1 MKFSLTFILSLIIAL
16 ISSCTSMP
24 NDLKND
30 LDTKDS
36 INNTFII
43 NQLNKTNNIELLK
56 ALENGFKL
64 IDLSDDE
71 INIIINS
78 IQNNE
83 IKKSY
88 IKKVENMLNNN
99 KKMSSNKL
107 QLSIKASEGNK
118 EIILE
123 TLLENNSFFSIVM
136 NENDATFIE
145 DNVLNSNL
153 KFYCNSFIKEQ
164 ENILEKKI
172 FVDSDYKKTLIIYS
186 DRFSKKVTEL
196 KLKYPSEIFLRV
208 NDANYEASIKK
219 VLEIDESNLRGEIIN
234 KFINNRQIE
243 HTPRIR
249 QDIGK
254 IYFLLD
260 YDQGKSIAPLL
271 KSYVVGIKIFST
283 SEIFHNAD
291 NIRDLADF
299 EEILMPVSKDFILKT
314 GNQKYDRLKQGIE
327 KLVLS
332 DFITIEKIYQ
342 NNLFKNDIL
351 LNTGLNKVSK
361 NKCLNRDMGM
371 WKIDLSEVIGRF

>member
-1 MKFSLTFILSLIIAL
+1 
-16 ISSCTSMP
+16 MP

-30 LDTKDS
+30 LDTKES
-36 INNTFII
+36 INNTFIS
-43 NQLNKTNNIELLK
+43 NQLSKTNNIELLK
-56 ALENGFKL
+56 ALENGFQL

-88 IKKVENMLNNN
+88 IKKVENMLKNN
-99 KKMSSNKL
+99 KKMSLNKL
-107 QLSIKASEGNK
+107 QLSIVASERNK

-172 FVDSDYKKTLIIYS
+172 FVESDNKKTLIIYS
-186 DRFSKKVTEL
+186 NDFSKKVTEL

-208 NDANYEASIKK
+208 NDDNYESSIKK

-234 KFINNRQIE
+234 KFVNNRQIE

-260 YDQGKSIAPLL
+260 YDQGKSIVPLI

-351 LNTGLNKVSK
+351 LNTGLNSVTK
-361 NKCLNRDMGM
+361 NRCLNRNMGM
-371 WKIDLSEVIGRF
+371 WRIDLSEVIGRS

>member
-1 MKFSLTFILSLIIAL
+1 
-16 ISSCTSMP
+16 MP
-24 NDLKND
+24 NDLRND

-36 INNTFII
+36 INNTFIS
-43 NQLNKTNNIELLK
+43 NQLSNNNNIELLK

-64 IDLSDDE
+64 MNLSDDE
-71 INIIINS
+71 INIIIDS

-99 KKMSSNKL
+99 KKMSLNKL
-107 QLSIKASEGNK
+107 QLSIKASERNK

-208 NDANYEASIKK
+208 NDDNYEASIKK

-234 KFINNRQIE
+234 KFVNNRQIE

-271 KSYVVGIKIFST
+271 KSYVIGIKIFST

-332 DFITIEKIYQ
+332 DFIAIEKIYQ

-351 LNTGLNKVSK
+351 LNTGLNSVTK

-371 WKIDLSEVIGRF
+371 WKIDLSEVIGRS

>member
-1 MKFSLTFILSLIIAL
+1 
-16 ISSCTSMP
+16 MP

-36 INNTFII
+36 INNTFIS
-43 NQLNKTNNIELLK
+43 NQLSKTNNIELVK

-64 IDLSDDE
+64 INLSDDE
-71 INIIINS
+71 INIIIS
-78 IQNNE
+78 GIQNNE

-99 KKMSSNKL
+99 KKMSLNKL
-107 QLSIKASEGNK
+107 QLSIKASESNK

-164 ENILEKKI
+164 ESILEKKI
-172 FVDSDYKKTLIIYS
+172 FADYDYKKTLIIYS

-234 KFINNRQIE
+234 RFINNRQIE

-260 YDQGKSIAPLL
+260 YDQGKSIAPFL
-271 KSYVVGIKIFST
+271 KSHVVGIKIFST
-283 SEIFHNAD
+283 SEIFHDAD

-299 EEILMPVSKDFILKT
+299 EEILMPISKDFILKL

-332 DFITIEKIYQ
+332 DIITIEKIYQ
-342 NNLFKNDIL
+342 NNLFKNEIL
-351 LNTGLNKVSK
+351 LNTGPNSVSK

-371 WKIDLSEVIGRF
+371 WKIDLSEVIGRS

>member
-1 MKFSLTFILSLIIAL
+1 
-16 ISSCTSMP
+16 MP

-36 INNTFII
+36 INNTFIS

-71 INIIINS
+71 INIIING

-99 KKMSSNKL
+99 KKMSLNKL
-107 QLSIKASEGNK
+107 QLSIVASERNK

-208 NDANYEASIKK
+208 NDDNYESSIKK

-234 KFINNRQIE
+234 KFVNNRQIE

-299 EEILMPVSKDFILKT
+299 EEILMPISKDFILKT

-351 LNTGLNKVSK
+351 LNTGLNSVTK
-361 NKCLNRDMGM
+361 NRCLNRNMGM
-371 WKIDLSEVIGRF
+371 WRIDLSEVIGRS

>member
-1 MKFSLTFILSLIIAL
+1 
-16 ISSCTSMP
+16 MP

-36 INNTFII
+36 INNTFIS
-43 NQLNKTNNIELLK
+43 NQLSKTNNIELLK

-88 IKKVENMLNNN
+88 IKTVENMLNNN
-99 KKMSSNKL
+99 KKMSLNKL
-107 QLSIKASEGNK
+107 QLSIKASERNK

-351 LNTGLNKVSK
+351 LNTGLNSVSK

-371 WKIDLSEVIGRF
+371 WKIDLSEVIGRS

>member
-1 MKFSLTFILSLIIAL
+1 
-16 ISSCTSMP
+16 MP

-36 INNTFII
+36 INNTFIS

-99 KKMSSNKL
+99 KKMSLNKL
-107 QLSIKASEGNK
+107 QLSIVASERNK

-208 NDANYEASIKK
+208 NDDNYESSIKK

-234 KFINNRQIE
+234 KFVNNRQIE

-342 NNLFKNDIL
+342 NNLFKSDIL
-351 LNTGLNKVSK
+351 LNTGLNSVSK
-361 NKCLNRDMGM
+361 NKCLTRDMGM
-371 WKIDLSEVIGRF
+371 WKIDLSEVIGRS

>member
-1 MKFSLTFILSLIIAL
+1 
-16 ISSCTSMP
+16 MP

-36 INNTFII
+36 INNTFIS
-43 NQLNKTNNIELLK
+43 NQLSKTNNIELLK

-71 INIIINS
+71 INIIING

-99 KKMSSNKL
+99 KKMSLNKL
-107 QLSIKASEGNK
+107 QLSIKASERNK

-208 NDANYEASIKK
+208 NDDNYEASIKK

-234 KFINNRQIE
+234 KFIKNRQIE

-351 LNTGLNKVSK
+351 LNTGLNSVTK

-371 WKIDLSEVIGRF
+371 WKIDLSEVIGRS

>member
-1 MKFSLTFILSLIIAL
+1 
-16 ISSCTSMP
+16 MP

-36 INNTFII
+36 INNTFIS
-43 NQLNKTNNIELLK
+43 NQLSKTNNIELVK

-64 IDLSDDE
+64 INLSDDE
-71 INIIINS
+71 INIIING

-99 KKMSSNKL
+99 KKMSLNKL
-107 QLSIKASEGNK
+107 QLSIKASESNK

-136 NENDATFIE
+136 NENDSTFIE

-219 VLEIDESNLRGEIIN
+219 VLEIDESDLRGEIIN

-342 NNLFKNDIL
+342 NNLFKSDIL
-351 LNTGLNKVSK
+351 LNTGLNSVSK

-371 WKIDLSEVIGRF
+371 WKIDLSEVIGRS

>member
-1 MKFSLTFILSLIIAL
+1 
-16 ISSCTSMP
+16 MP

-30 LDTKDS
+30 LDTKES
-36 INNTFII
+36 INNTFIS

-56 ALENGFKL
+56 ALENGFQL

-99 KKMSSNKL
+99 KKISSNKL
-107 QLSIKASEGNK
+107 QLSIKASERNK

-172 FVDSDYKKTLIIYS
+172 FVESDNKKTLIIYS
-186 DRFSKKVTEL
+186 NNFSKKVTEL

-208 NDANYEASIKK
+208 NDDNYESSIKK

-234 KFINNRQIE
+234 KFVNNRQIE

-314 GNQKYDRLKQGIE
+314 GNQKHDRLKQGIE

-351 LNTGLNKVSK
+351 LNTGLNSVTK
-361 NKCLNRDMGM
+361 NRCLNRNMGM
-371 WKIDLSEVIGRF
+371 WRIDLSEVIGRF

>member
-1 MKFSLTFILSLIIAL
+1 
-16 ISSCTSMP
+16 MP

-30 LDTKDS
+30 LDTKES
-36 INNTFII
+36 INNTFIS
-43 NQLNKTNNIELLK
+43 NQLSKTNNIELLK

-99 KKMSSNKL
+99 KKMSLNKL
-107 QLSIKASEGNK
+107 QLSIVASERNK

-172 FVDSDYKKTLIIYS
+172 FVESDNKKTLIIYS
-186 DRFSKKVTEL
+186 NNFSKKVTEL

-208 NDANYEASIKK
+208 NDDNYESSIKK

-234 KFINNRQIE
+234 KFVNNRQIE

-299 EEILMPVSKDFILKT
+299 EEILMPISKDFILKT

-351 LNTGLNKVSK
+351 LNTGLNSVTK
-361 NKCLNRDMGM
+361 NRCLNRNMGM
-371 WKIDLSEVIGRF
+371 WRIDLSEVIGRS

>member
-1 MKFSLTFILSLIIAL
+1 
-16 ISSCTSMP
+16 MP

-30 LDTKDS
+30 LDTKES
-36 INNTFII
+36 INNTFIS

-56 ALENGFKL
+56 ALENGFQL

-88 IKKVENMLNNN
+88 IKKVENMLKNN
-99 KKMSSNKL
+99 KKMSLNKL
-107 QLSIKASEGNK
+107 QLSIVASERNK

-164 ENILEKKI
+164 ESILEKKI
-172 FVDSDYKKTLIIYS
+172 FADYDYKKTLIIYS

-234 KFINNRQIE
+234 KFVNNRQVE

-299 EEILMPVSKDFILKT
+299 EEIFMPVSKDFILKT

-342 NNLFKNDIL
+342 NNLFKSDIL
-351 LNTGLNKVSK
+351 LNTGLKSVSK

-371 WKIDLSEVIGRF
+371 WRIDLSEVIGRF

>member
-1 MKFSLTFILSLIIAL
+1 
-16 ISSCTSMP
+16 MP

-36 INNTFII
+36 INNTFIS
-43 NQLNKTNNIELLK
+43 NQLSKTNNIELLK

-71 INIIINS
+71 INIIIS
-78 IQNNE
+78 GIQNNE

-99 KKMSSNKL
+99 KKMSLNKL
-107 QLSIKASEGNK
+107 QLSIIASERNK

-208 NDANYEASIKK
+208 NDDNYESSIKK

-234 KFINNRQIE
+234 KFVNNRQIE

-351 LNTGLNKVSK
+351 LNTGLNSVTK
-361 NKCLNRDMGM
+361 NKCLNRNMGM
-371 WKIDLSEVIGRF
+371 WRIDLSEVIGRF

>member
-1 MKFSLTFILSLIIAL
+1 
-16 ISSCTSMP
+16 MP

-36 INNTFII
+36 INNTFIS
-43 NQLNKTNNIELLK
+43 NQLSKTNNIELLK

-64 IDLSDDE
+64 INLSDDE
-71 INIIINS
+71 INIIVNG

-88 IKKVENMLNNN
+88 IKKVEKMLNNN
-99 KKMSSNKL
+99 KKMSLNKL
-107 QLSIKASEGNK
+107 QLSIKASERNK

-172 FVDSDYKKTLIIYS
+172 FVESDNKKTLIIYS
-186 DRFSKKVTEL
+186 NNFSKKVTEL

-208 NDANYEASIKK
+208 NDDNYESSIKK

-234 KFINNRQIE
+234 KFTNNRQIE

-291 NIRDLADF
+291 SIKDLADF

-351 LNTGLNKVSK
+351 LNTGLNSVTK

-371 WKIDLSEVIGRF
+371 WKIDLSEVIGRS

>member
-1 MKFSLTFILSLIIAL
+1 
-16 ISSCTSMP
+16 MP

-36 INNTFII
+36 INNTFIS
-43 NQLNKTNNIELLK
+43 NQLSKTNNIELLK

-64 IDLSDDE
+64 INLSDDE
-71 INIIINS
+71 INIIIS
-78 IQNNE
+78 GIQNNE

-99 KKMSSNKL
+99 KKMSLNKL
-107 QLSIKASEGNK
+107 QLSIKASESNK

-219 VLEIDESNLRGEIIN
+219 VLEIDESNSRGEIIK

-351 LNTGLNKVSK
+351 LNTGLNSVTK
-361 NKCLNRDMGM
+361 NKCLNRNMGM
-371 WKIDLSEVIGRF
+371 WRIDLSEVIGRF

>member
-1 MKFSLTFILSLIIAL
+1 
-16 ISSCTSMP
+16 MP

-36 INNTFII
+36 INNTFIS

-99 KKMSSNKL
+99 KKMSLNKL
-107 QLSIKASEGNK
+107 QLSIVASERNK

-172 FVDSDYKKTLIIYS
+172 FVESDNKKTLIIYS
-186 DRFSKKVTEL
+186 NNFSKKVTEL

-208 NDANYEASIKK
+208 NDDNYESSIKK
-219 VLEIDESNLRGEIIN
+219 VLEIDESKLRGEIIN
-234 KFINNRQIE
+234 KFFNKRQIE

-299 EEILMPVSKDFILKT
+299 EEILMPISKDFILKT

-351 LNTGLNKVSK
+351 LNTGLNSVTK
-361 NKCLNRDMGM
+361 NRCLNRNMGM
-371 WKIDLSEVIGRF
+371 WRIDLSEVIGRS

>member
-1 MKFSLTFILSLIIAL
+1 
-16 ISSCTSMP
+16 MP

-36 INNTFII
+36 INNTFIS

-56 ALENGFKL
+56 ALENGFQL

-99 KKMSSNKL
+99 KKMSLNKL
-107 QLSIKASEGNK
+107 QLSIVASERNK

-208 NDANYEASIKK
+208 NDDNYEASIKK

-351 LNTGLNKVSK
+351 LNTGLNSVTK
-361 NKCLNRDMGM
+361 NRCLNRNMGM
-371 WKIDLSEVIGRF
+371 WRIDLSEVIGRS

>member
-1 MKFSLTFILSLIIAL
+1 
-16 ISSCTSMP
+16 MP

-36 INNTFII
+36 INNTFIS
-43 NQLNKTNNIELLK
+43 NQLSKTNNIELLK

-64 IDLSDDE
+64 IDLSNDE

-99 KKMSSNKL
+99 KKMSLNKL
-107 QLSIKASEGNK
+107 QLSIVASERNK

-172 FVDSDYKKTLIIYS
+172 FVESDNKKTLIIYS
-186 DRFSKKVTEL
+186 NNFSKKVTEL

-208 NDANYEASIKK
+208 NDDNYESSIKK

-234 KFINNRQIE
+234 KFVNNRQIE

-260 YDQGKSIAPLL
+260 YDQGKSIAALL
-271 KSYVVGIKIFST
+271 NSYVVGIKIFST

-299 EEILMPVSKDFILKT
+299 EEIFMPVSKDFILKT

-351 LNTGLNKVSK
+351 LNTGLNSVSK

-371 WKIDLSEVIGRF
+371 WKIDLSEVIGRS

>member
-1 MKFSLTFILSLIIAL
+1 MKFSLTFILSLIVVL

-30 LDTKDS
+30 FDTKDS
-36 INNTFII
+36 INNTFIS
-43 NQLNKTNNIELLK
+43 NQLSKTNNNELLK

-78 IQNNE
+78 MQNNE
-83 IKKSY
+83 IEKSY

-99 KKMSSNKL
+99 KKMSLNKL
-107 QLSIKASEGNK
+107 QLSIKASERNK

-164 ENILEKKI
+164 ENILEKKV

-186 DRFSKKVTEL
+186 DKFSKKITEL
-196 KLKYPSEIFLRV
+196 KLKYPSEIFLGV
-208 NDANYEASIKK
+208 NDDNYEASIKK

-234 KFINNRQIE
+234 KFINNMQIE

-271 KSYVVGIKIFST
+271 KSYAVGIKIFST
-283 SEIFHNAD
+283 SEIFHDAD

-299 EEILMPVSKDFILKT
+299 EEIFLPVAKDFILKI
-314 GNQKYDRLKQGIE
+314 GNQKDDSLKQGIE
-327 KLVLS
+327 KLLLS

-342 NNLFKNDIL
+342 NNLFKNEVL
-351 LNTGLNKVSK
+351 LNTGQRKVIK
-361 NKCLNRDMGM
+361 NKCLTRDMGI
-371 WKIDLSEVIGRF
+371 WKIDLREIIDRS

>member
-1 MKFSLTFILSLIIAL
+1 
-16 ISSCTSMP
+16 MP

-36 INNTFII
+36 INNSFIS

-99 KKMSSNKL
+99 KKMSLNKL
-107 QLSIKASEGNK
+107 QLSIKASESNK

-172 FVDSDYKKTLIIYS
+172 FVDYDYKKTLIIYS
-186 DRFSKKVTEL
+186 NNFSKKVTEL

-208 NDANYEASIKK
+208 NDDNYESSIKK

-234 KFINNRQIE
+234 KFVNNRQIE

-351 LNTGLNKVSK
+351 LNTGLNRVTK

-371 WKIDLSEVIGRF
+371 WKIDLSEVIGRS

>member
-1 MKFSLTFILSLIIAL
+1 
-16 ISSCTSMP
+16 MP

-36 INNTFII
+36 INNTFIS
-43 NQLNKTNNIELLK
+43 NQLSKTNNIELLK

-71 INIIINS
+71 INIIING

-99 KKMSSNKL
+99 KKVSLNKL
-107 QLSIKASEGNK
+107 QLSIKASESNK

-351 LNTGLNKVSK
+351 LNTGLNNVSK

-371 WKIDLSEVIGRF
+371 WKIDLSEVIGRS

>member
-1 MKFSLTFILSLIIAL
+1 
-16 ISSCTSMP
+16 MP

-36 INNTFII
+36 INNTFIS
-43 NQLNKTNNIELLK
+43 NQLSKTNNIELVK

-64 IDLSDDE
+64 INLSDDE
-71 INIIINS
+71 INIIING

-99 KKMSSNKL
+99 KKMSLNKL
-107 QLSIKASEGNK
+107 QLSIKASERNK

-136 NENDATFIE
+136 NENDSTFIE

-219 VLEIDESNLRGEIIN
+219 VLEIDESDLRGEIIN
-234 KFINNRQIE
+234 KFINNKQIE

-254 IYFLLD
+254 VYFLLD

-342 NNLFKNDIL
+342 NNLFKSDVL
-351 LNTGLNKVSK
+351 LNTGLNSVSK
-361 NKCLNRDMGM
+361 NKCLTRDMGM
-371 WKIDLSEVIGRF
+371 WKIDLSEVIGRS

>member
-1 MKFSLTFILSLIIAL
+1 
-16 ISSCTSMP
+16 MP

-36 INNTFII
+36 INNTFIS

-99 KKMSSNKL
+99 KKMSLNKL
-107 QLSIKASEGNK
+107 QLSIVASERNK

-172 FVDSDYKKTLIIYS
+172 FVESDNKKTLIIYS
-186 DRFSKKVTEL
+186 NNFSKKVTEL

-208 NDANYEASIKK
+208 NDDNYESSIKK

-234 KFINNRQIE
+234 KFVNNRQIE

-314 GNQKYDRLKQGIE
+314 GNQKYDRLIQGIE

-351 LNTGLNKVSK
+351 LNTGLNSVTK
-361 NKCLNRDMGM
+361 NRCLNRNMGM
-371 WKIDLSEVIGRF
+371 WRIDLSEVIGRS

>member
-1 MKFSLTFILSLIIAL
+1 
-16 ISSCTSMP
+16 MP

-36 INNTFII
+36 INNTFIS
-43 NQLNKTNNIELLK
+43 NQLSKTNNIELFK

-99 KKMSSNKL
+99 KKMSLNKL
-107 QLSIKASEGNK
+107 QLSIVASEKNI
-118 EIILE
+118 ELILE

-172 FVDSDYKKTLIIYS
+172 FIESDNKKTLIIYS
-186 DRFSKKVTEL
+186 NNFSKKVTEL

-208 NDANYEASIKK
+208 NDDNYESSIKK

-234 KFINNRQIE
+234 KFINNREIE

-351 LNTGLNKVSK
+351 LNTGLNSVSK

-371 WKIDLSEVIGRF
+371 WKIDLSEVIGRS

>member
-1 MKFSLTFILSLIIAL
+1 
-16 ISSCTSMP
+16 MP

-36 INNTFII
+36 INNTFIS
-43 NQLNKTNNIELLK
+43 NQLSKTNNIELFK

-99 KKMSSNKL
+99 KKMSLNKL
-107 QLSIKASEGNK
+107 QLSIKASESNK

-123 TLLENNSFFSIVM
+123 TLLENNSFFSIVT

-164 ENILEKKI
+164 EYILEKKI
-172 FVDSDYKKTLIIYS
+172 FVDSDYKKILIIYS
-186 DRFSKKVTEL
+186 DRFLKKVTEL

-208 NDANYEASIKK
+208 NDSNYEASIKK
-219 VLEIDESNLRGEIIN
+219 VLEIDESDSRREIIN

-249 QDIGK
+249 KDIGK

-351 LNTGLNKVSK
+351 LNTGLNSVSK

-371 WKIDLSEVIGRF
+371 WKIDLSEVIGRS

>member
-1 MKFSLTFILSLIIAL
+1 
-16 ISSCTSMP
+16 MP

-30 LDTKDS
+30 LDTKES
-36 INNTFII
+36 INNTFIS

-56 ALENGFKL
+56 ALENGFQL

-88 IKKVENMLNNN
+88 IKKVENMLKNN
-99 KKMSSNKL
+99 KKMSLNKL
-107 QLSIKASEGNK
+107 QLSIVASERNK

-145 DNVLNSNL
+145 DNVLDSNL

-172 FVDSDYKKTLIIYS
+172 FVESDNKKTLIIYS
-186 DRFSKKVTEL
+186 NNFSKKVTEL

-208 NDANYEASIKK
+208 NDDNYESSIKK

-234 KFINNRQIE
+234 KFVNNRQIE

-260 YDQGKSIAPLL
+260 YDQGKSIVPLL
-271 KSYVVGIKIFST
+271 KSYIVGIKIFST

-299 EEILMPVSKDFILKT
+299 EEILMPISKDFILKT

-351 LNTGLNKVSK
+351 LNTGLNNVTK

-371 WKIDLSEVIGRF
+371 WRIDLSEVIGRS

>member
-1 MKFSLTFILSLIIAL
+1 
-16 ISSCTSMP
+16 MP

-36 INNTFII
+36 INNTFIS
-43 NQLNKTNNIELLK
+43 NQLSNTNNIELLK

-64 IDLSDDE
+64 INLSDDE
-71 INIIINS
+71 INIIIES
-78 IQNNE
+78 MQNNE

-99 KKMSSNKL
+99 KKMSLNKL
-107 QLSIKASEGNK
+107 QLSIVASERNK

-172 FVDSDYKKTLIIYS
+172 FVESDNKKTLIIYS
-186 DRFSKKVTEL
+186 NNFSKKVTEL

-208 NDANYEASIKK
+208 DDANYEASIKK

-260 YDQGKSIAPLL
+260 YDQGKSIAPFL
-271 KSYVVGIKIFST
+271 KSYIFGIKIFST

-291 NIRDLADF
+291 NIRDLSDF

-351 LNTGLNKVSK
+351 LNTGLNSVSK

-371 WKIDLSEVIGRF
+371 WKIDLSEVIGRS

>member
-1 MKFSLTFILSLIIAL
+1 
-16 ISSCTSMP
+16 MP

-36 INNTFII
+36 INNTFIS

-56 ALENGFKL
+56 ALENGFQL

-99 KKMSSNKL
+99 KKMSLNKL
-107 QLSIKASEGNK
+107 QLSIKTSESNK

-172 FVDSDYKKTLIIYS
+172 FVESDNKKTLIIYS
-186 DRFSKKVTEL
+186 NNFSKKVTEL

-208 NDANYEASIKK
+208 NDDNYESSIKK

-234 KFINNRQIE
+234 KFVNNRQIE

-351 LNTGLNKVSK
+351 LNTGLNSVSK

-371 WKIDLSEVIGRF
+371 WKIDLSEVIGRS

>member
-16 ISSCTSMP
+16 ISSCTSIP

-30 LDTKDS
+30 LDTKES
-36 INNTFII
+36 INNTFIS
-43 NQLNKTNNIELLK
+43 NQLSKTNNIELVK

-64 IDLSDDE
+64 INLSDDE
-71 INIIINS
+71 INIIING

-107 QLSIKASEGNK
+107 QLSIKASERNK

-172 FVDSDYKKTLIIYS
+172 FVDFDYNKTLIIKLIT
-186 DRFSKKVTEL
+186 FEL
-196 KLKYPSEIFLRV
+196 STIF
-208 NDANYEASIKK
+208 
-219 VLEIDESNLRGEIIN
+219 
-234 KFINNRQIE
+234 
-243 HTPRIR
+243 
-249 QDIGK
+249 
-254 IYFLLD
+254 
-260 YDQGKSIAPLL
+260 KS
-271 KSYVVGIKIFST
+271 S
-283 SEIFHNAD
+283 
-291 NIRDLADF
+291 
-299 EEILMPVSKDFILKT
+299 
-314 GNQKYDRLKQGIE
+314 
-327 KLVLS
+327 
-332 DFITIEKIYQ
+332 
-342 NNLFKNDIL
+342 
-351 LNTGLNKVSK
+351 
-361 NKCLNRDMGM
+361 C
-371 WKIDLSEVIGRF
+371 

>member
-1 MKFSLTFILSLIIAL
+1 
-16 ISSCTSMP
+16 MP

-36 INNTFII
+36 INNTFIS

-56 ALENGFKL
+56 ALENGFQL

-88 IKKVENMLNNN
+88 IKKVENMLKNN
-99 KKMSSNKL
+99 KKMSLNKL
-107 QLSIKASEGNK
+107 QLSIVASERNK

-172 FVDSDYKKTLIIYS
+172 FVESDNKKTLIIYS
-186 DRFSKKVTEL
+186 NNFSKKVTEL

-208 NDANYEASIKK
+208 NDDNYESSIKK

-271 KSYVVGIKIFST
+271 KSYIVGIKIFST

-351 LNTGLNKVSK
+351 LNTGLNSVTK

-371 WKIDLSEVIGRF
+371 WRIDLSEVIGRS

>member
-1 MKFSLTFILSLIIAL
+1 
-16 ISSCTSMP
+16 MP

-36 INNTFII
+36 INNTFIS
-43 NQLNKTNNIELLK
+43 NQLSKTNNIELLK

-88 IKKVENMLNNN
+88 IKKVENMLKNN
-99 KKMSSNKL
+99 KKMSLNKL
-107 QLSIKASEGNK
+107 QLSIVASERNK

-172 FVDSDYKKTLIIYS
+172 FVDSDYKKILIIYS

-208 NDANYEASIKK
+208 NDDNYESSIKK

-234 KFINNRQIE
+234 KFVNNRQIE

-299 EEILMPVSKDFILKT
+299 EEILMPISKDFILKT

-342 NNLFKNDIL
+342 NNLFKNDVL
-351 LNTGLNKVSK
+351 LNTGLNSVTK
-361 NKCLNRDMGM
+361 NRCLNRNMGM
-371 WKIDLSEVIGRF
+371 WRIDLSEVIGRF

>member
-1 MKFSLTFILSLIIAL
+1 
-16 ISSCTSMP
+16 MP

-36 INNTFII
+36 INNTFIS
-43 NQLNKTNNIELLK
+43 NQLSKTNNIELFK

-99 KKMSSNKL
+99 KKMSLNKL
-107 QLSIKASEGNK
+107 QLSIKASESNK

-136 NENDATFIE
+136 NENNATFIE

-172 FVDSDYKKTLIIYS
+172 FVESDNKKTLIIYS
-186 DRFSKKVTEL
+186 NNFSKKVTEL

-208 NDANYEASIKK
+208 NDDNYESSIKN

-234 KFINNRQIE
+234 KFVNNRQIE

-249 QDIGK
+249 KDIGK

-351 LNTGLNKVSK
+351 LNTGLNSVTK
-361 NKCLNRDMGM
+361 NKCLNRNMGM
-371 WKIDLSEVIGRF
+371 WRIDLSEVIGRS

>member
-1 MKFSLTFILSLIIAL
+1 
-16 ISSCTSMP
+16 MP

-36 INNTFII
+36 INNTFIS
-43 NQLNKTNNIELLK
+43 NQLSNTNNIELLK

-64 IDLSDDE
+64 MNLSDDE

-99 KKMSSNKL
+99 KKMSLNKL
-107 QLSIKASEGNK
+107 QLSIVASERNK

-172 FVDSDYKKTLIIYS
+172 FVESDNKKTLIIYS
-186 DRFSKKVTEL
+186 NNFSKKVTEL

-208 NDANYEASIKK
+208 NDDNYESSIKK

-234 KFINNRQIE
+234 KFVNNRQIE

-299 EEILMPVSKDFILKT
+299 EEILIPVSKDFILKT

-342 NNLFKNDIL
+342 NNLFKSDIL
-351 LNTGLNKVSK
+351 LNTGLKSVSK